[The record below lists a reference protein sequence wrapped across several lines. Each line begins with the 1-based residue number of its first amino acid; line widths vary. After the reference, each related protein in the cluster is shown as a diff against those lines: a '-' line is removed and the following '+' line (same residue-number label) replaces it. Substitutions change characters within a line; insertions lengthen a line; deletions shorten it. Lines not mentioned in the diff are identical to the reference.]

1 MRGNYPYSRIR
12 NYKDVTQIEAKVT
25 IDRGIILLEM
35 E

>member
-1 MRGNYPYSRIR
+1 MKTQYLFCSLR
-12 NYKDVTQIEAKVT
+12 NYKDITQIEAKVT